1 MSADRPG
8 APSPA
13 RSVENLQAENERL
26 ARLADIALDLV
37 ERACREGEP
46 QATVM
51 KVQLR
56 LRLGFGA
63 ALAALRELD
72 RRGRLQGLAKSPH
85 LQGDGPADGDA
96 GASDVQTHDTRCP
109 S

>member
-8 APSPA
+8 SPLPA
-13 RSVENLQAENERL
+13 RSVESLQAENERL
-26 ARLADIALDLV
+26 ACLADIALDLV

-72 RRGRLQGLAKSPH
+72 RRGRLQGLTKSQH
-85 LQGDGPADGDA
+85 LQGDGPAEA
-96 GASDVQTHDTRCP
+96 GAGDGQTHDTRCP

>member
-8 APSPA
+8 APLPA
-13 RSVENLQAENERL
+13 RSVEDIQAEKERL
-26 ARLADIALDLV
+26 ACLADIALDMV

-56 LRLGFGA
+56 LRLGFSA

-85 LQGDGPADGDA
+85 LQGDGPTEVGA
-96 GASDVQTHDTRCP
+96 GASDVHTHGTRCP